1 MKLVILNGYLMS
13 DKEKTHQYLCEQL
26 ELPDYYGR
34 NLDALYDCLSE
45 MSSDT
50 YIILINGD
58 LMLENL
64 KDYGQSLIEVF
75 EDSAAEGGPLFKYY
89 K

>member
-13 DKEKTHQYLCEQL
+13 DKEKTHQYLYEQL

-45 MSSDT
+45 MSADT